1 MCPEGAG
8 ALSFPTELWV
18 LLPQAGEG
26 TAGFPPSS
34 AGDVP
39 WSSSLCCHCC
49 SSILRGQAALCIP
62 PRGDTAP
69 SGTTTS
75 AAQWRLGE
83 SRGSVARLQHRVW
96 KSSSA
101 HLWVTSGDTAPLSST
116 AHIEEPWTRSCWSPA
131 WPHLTQLLYLPLEHP
146 VFTHNPGKKCPVS
159 SLPER
164 AVLFN
169 NLFQA
174 PLTEQRDC
182 LLPLCSVRV
191 L

>member
-26 TAGFPPSS
+26 TAGFPPSP

-116 AHIEEPWTRSCWSPA
+116 PHIEEPWTRSCWVTCPASPDSTA
-131 WPHLTQLLYLPLEHP
+131 LPASRTPCFLP
-146 VFTHNPGKKCPVS
+146 QPRKKMPSVLSPRES
-159 SLPER
+159 S
-164 AVLFN
+164 AV
-169 NLFQA
+169 Q
-174 PLTEQRDC
+174 
-182 LLPLCSVRV
+182 
-191 L
+191 